1 MERKHWTFTV
11 SGKML
16 EDEDLLHA
24 AEYALTIV
32 RRTEE
37 QATADG
43 LDAEYQASLV
53 TLTAYVRA
61 LQTASMTSHEKR
73 GS

>member
-37 QATADG
+37 RATADG
-43 LDAEYQASLV
+43 LDASITWRLS
-53 TLTAYVRA
+53 R
-61 LQTASMTSHEKR
+61 SRPM
-73 GS
+73 

>member
-1 MERKHWTFTV
+1 
-11 SGKML
+11 ML
-16 EDEDLLHA
+16 EEEDLLHA

-53 TLTAYVRA
+53 TLTAYVKA
-61 LQTASMTSHEKR
+61 LQTASMTSHD
-73 GS
+73 